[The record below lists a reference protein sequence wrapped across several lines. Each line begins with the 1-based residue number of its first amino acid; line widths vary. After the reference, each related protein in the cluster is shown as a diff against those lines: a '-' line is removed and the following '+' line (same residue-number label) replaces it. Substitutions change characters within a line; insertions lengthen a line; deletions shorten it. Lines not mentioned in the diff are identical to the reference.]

1 MLGNTQPTLK
11 RHLVLAFA
19 LCFAPLWAGLPTATP
34 DETPVGGMRAPLV
47 SMLEPDSRLTLPQ
60 QRLPKGVLPH
70 VFRRGTVPTP
80 ALSWYD
86 VPRAPV
92 VLPTQKL
99 FVVFSR
105 WSLEGG

>member
-1 MLGNTQPTLK
+1 MLGNTHPTLK

-19 LCFAPLWAGLPTATP
+19 LCFAPLWAGLSNAIP
-34 DETPVGGMRAPLV
+34 DETPVGGMHAPLV
-47 SMLEPDSRLTLPQ
+47 NMLEPGSRLTLPQ

-70 VFRRGTVPTP
+70 IFRRANVPTP
-80 ALSWYD
+80 ELVWENA
-86 VPRAPV
+86 PRV
-92 VLPTQKL
+92 LLVLPLTKL